1 MLSRKNRCMYTYY
14 LVWICFRRT

>member
-1 MLSRKNRCMYTYY
+1 MLSRKKRCMYTYY

>member
-1 MLSRKNRCMYTYY
+1 MLSRKKRCMYRYY